1 MFNPEAIR
9 EANRQPITV
18 EELARRE
25 LMDEARF
32 GYFAGYSNSL
42 LNELRKP
49 VEKMAPRAACIL
61 QKRMEMLEKLE
72 GEDEG

>member
-32 GYFAGYSNSL
+32 GYFAEYSNVL
-42 LNELRKP
+42 LRELYLP
-49 VEKMAPRAACIL
+49 LDKMSKRAYGIL
-61 QKRMEMLEKLE
+61 KKRIEMLEKSA
-72 GEDEG
+72 GEDE